1 MLQLC
6 TDLRKKQSVDK
17 ALASLKE
24 KGANTNGLLNKFHKL
39 GISPV
44 PLWENFMASELPGPI
59 ELLEAM
65 AHRGECPVEYIKIK
79 YK

>member
-17 ALASLKE
+17 ALTSLE
-24 KGANTNGLLNKFHKL
+24 AKGAKTDGLLKKFHKL

-59 ELLEAM
+59 ELLEAV
-65 AHRGECPVEYIKIK
+65 AHKGEYPVEYIITKQK
-79 YK
+79 